1 MVTLQEKI
9 DSREV
14 IILDG
19 AIGTE
24 LERMGVPMDDAAW
37 CASALKTHP
46 DTVRQ
51 LHEDYIRAGAD
62 IITTNT
68 FSSARHSLEAAGLGD
83 LVRELNTRAVVL
95 AREARGK
102 VTGDR
107 PIYIAGSISSFGAN
121 VVTAIPPIPTAEQL
135 RASYREQAELL
146 AEAGVDLLVLEMMMS
161 MEEAKYALEAALSTG
176 LPTWVGFSCRVDKGG
191 TVLLWPRDNEV
202 QIRHLPNTDTP
213 FAQGLDSL
221 MAVGGSAVTIMHS
234 EVEDITPTLR
244 VAKERW
250 QGLLGAY
257 LNSGYWKR
265 PEWQFVDVISPQD
278 YLVEA
283 QKWVQLGVQIIGGCC
298 GIGREHIK
306 VLRKGLPTHLPTT

>member
-68 FSSARHSLEAAGLGD
+68 FSSARHSLDAAGLGD
-83 LVRELNTRAVVL
+83 LVRELNTRAVTL
-95 AREARGK
+95 AQEARDN
-102 VTGDR
+102 VAGDR
-107 PIYIAGSISSFGAN
+107 PIYIAGSISNYGA
-121 VVTAIPPIPTAEQL
+121 TGGTITLKEPSAKEL
-135 RASYREQAELL
+135 RNNYREQAELL
-146 AEAGVDLLVLEMMMS
+146 AEAGVDLLVLEMMMNIERS
-161 MEEAKYALEAALSTG
+161 KYALEAALTTG
-176 LPTWVGFSCRVDKGG
+176 LPTWVGFSCRVDDTGA
-191 TVLLWPRDNEV
+191 VLLWPKDQETEL
-202 QIRHLPNTDTP
+202 RHIPKTDVP
-213 FAQGLDSL
+213 FAQGLGSL
-221 MAVGGSAVTIMHS
+221 MALGGSAVTIMHS
-234 EVEDITPTLR
+234 EVEDIAPALR
-244 VAKERW
+244 VAMERW
-250 QGLLGAY
+250 HGPVGAY
-257 LNSGYWKR
+257 PNSGYWKR
-265 PEWQFVDVISPQD
+265 PNWQFVNVISPQD

-283 QKWVQLGVQIIGGCC
+283 QKWVQMGVQIIGGCC
-298 GIGREHIK
+298 GIGREYIK
-306 VLRKGLPTHLPTT
+306 VLREGLPTQLPTT